1 MSIGDKKIV
10 HTIIKECND
19 LDQKCPGYRSAILD
33 LITDI
38 LAIERGHQVSA
49 TRVQQKVND
58 KFRATGRWLAASR
71 QKVGPK

>member
-10 HTIIKECND
+10 RTIIKECQGLED
-19 LDQKCPGYRSAILD
+19 RCPGYRSAILE

-38 LAIERGHQVSA
+38 LSIERRHQVSA

-58 KFRATGRWLAASR
+58 KFKATGQWLTKAR
-71 QKVGPK
+71 EEGPQ